1 MTRTQCAACGYSVEA
16 TNWDNHKLGNRHA
29 LRARL
34 WADRMLDHQFAE
46 LVRALEDRN
55 IYSKGDLEAHER
67 QVAADALALGV
78 ASGDPE

>member
-1 MTRTQCAACGYSVEA
+1 
-16 TNWDNHKLGNRHA
+16 
-29 LRARL
+29 
-34 WADRMLDHQFAE
+34 MLDHQFAE